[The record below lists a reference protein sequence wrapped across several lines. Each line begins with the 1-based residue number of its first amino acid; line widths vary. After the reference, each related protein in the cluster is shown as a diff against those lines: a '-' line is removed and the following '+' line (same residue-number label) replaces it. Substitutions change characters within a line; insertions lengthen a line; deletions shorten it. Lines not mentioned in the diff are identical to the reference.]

1 MTGLWV
7 ILVLWLSAILERGL
21 ALHLAVFGAKP
32 DFLLLATSVCG
43 LCLSRPGGALTGFGA
58 GLIQGALIGANLSH
72 YVVSRALAGFVA
84 GWIRHMRFEASAVVI
99 GLTTATISI
108 GAELTFML
116 TAGPKGIAG
125 FLGDTMG
132 TAIYNGVLAIPVY
145 ALLRRVLNP
154 VVR

>member
-1 MTGLWV
+1 MV
-7 ILVLWLSAILERGL
+7 LVMWAAAVLERGV
-21 ALHLAVFGAKP
+21 APHLAILGVTP
-32 DFLLLATSVCG
+32 DFLLLVTTVSG
-43 LCLSRPGGALTGFGA
+43 LMMSRPAGAVTGFAA

-72 YVVSRALAGFVA
+72 YVVSRALAGFFA
-84 GWIRHMRFEASAVVI
+84 AWIRQLRFDNNAIVI
-99 GLTTATISI
+99 ALTTAALTVF
-108 GAELTFML
+108 AEIAFML

-145 ALLRRVLNP
+145 ALLKRVLNP